1 MESLVMH
8 VVVKELQDLNVTYTI
23 VEQDNGSKRLNL
35 KFQDN
40 KLEKDHFMR
49 CYNQIRDKLSN
60 HRQYDGWDLTCVGDP
75 NGPIEDM
82 HFLNEGS
89 LFFDNEART
98 KYEFILHLQSFEG

>member
-40 KLEKDHFMR
+40 KLEKAFYAM
-49 CYNQIRDKLSN
+49 
-60 HRQYDGWDLTCVGDP
+60 
-75 NGPIEDM
+75 
-82 HFLNEGS
+82 
-89 LFFDNEART
+89 
-98 KYEFILHLQSFEG
+98 LQSN